1 MRVFSAG
8 FWTTLVDDPG
18 YDAGFL
24 FLVGTKTAR
33 KSSRRLAKA
42 PAETNGGIM
51 IGNNRRFP
59 LVLAASLLATTAL
72 AGCSADPQSQGSTSD
87 SGGEGT
93 VTIYLTRHGQTIL
106 NTAERAQG
114 WSDSP
119 LLNDAARAVPVT
131 VGENIASRE
140 GSIDAAYSADMKR
153 HHDTAALIV
162 QGAGASGVEVVQD
175 EGLRELA
182 FGSYEG
188 ALAKEAW
195 TALLRELGY
204 SVDVNADPTAPAD
217 AAGQNGGWQTMEDI
231 AMAEV
236 GVDGT
241 MAALER
247 VSSTPVHDTTFP
259 AEDCTDANERM
270 AASLDEIAEDAVGNG
285 DARVLVVSSGLTIS
299 CYLTLSHDT
308 PTTGISNVG
317 VSKLEYTGG
326 EWTVVTVND
335 KSYQE

>member
-1 MRVFSAG
+1 MTSI
-8 FWTTLVDDPG
+8 D
-18 YDAGFL
+18 
-24 FLVGTKTAR
+24 
-33 KSSRRLAKA
+33 RRF
-42 PAETNGGIM
+42 PI
-51 IGNNRRFP
+51 NRRFP
-59 LVLAASLLATTAL
+59 LILAASLLATTAF
-72 AGCSADPQSQGSTSD
+72 AGCSAEPQSPEPTSD
-87 SGGEGT
+87 GGGDVA

-106 NTAERAQG
+106 NTVERAQG

-119 LLNDAARAVPVT
+119 LLSDAARAVPVT

-153 HHDTAALIV
+153 HYETAALIV
-162 QGAGASGVEVVQD
+162 QGAGASGVEEVQD

-195 TALLRELGY
+195 TALLQELGY

-231 AMAEV
+231 AMADV

-241 MAALER
+241 MAALKR
-247 VSSTPVHDTTFP
+247 VSSVPVHDTTFP
-259 AEDCTDANERM
+259 AEDCVDADERM
-270 AASLDEIAEDAVGNG
+270 AASLDRIAEEAAGNG
-285 DARVLVVSSGLTIS
+285 DERVLVVSSGLTIA
-299 CYLTLSHDT
+299 CYLTLTHDT
-308 PTTGISNVG
+308 PTIGISNVG
-317 VSKLEYTGG
+317 VSKLEYSGG